1 MNAISKS
8 IKRYKE
14 ISQRK
19 KASLWFVFCSF
30 FQKGVAFITVPIFTR
45 MLSTDDY
52 GIASLFN
59 TWSTLLVIFA
69 TLNLSGGVYTRGLLE
84 FEEKKFTS
92 SIQALS
98 TFCTIIVAVL
108 ILIFQK
114 PLIEISGL
122 SIRALVVMIMY
133 FFAVAGINLWTVKQ
147 RFNYKYR
154 GLVAVTICNTL
165 ATTAAGLLAILLIT
179 QNRGEAKAIWSTIG
193 AIAIAVP
200 FYIYN
205 FRKGKTLFD
214 KKIWKYAL
222 AFNLP
227 LLPHYLSNLILHQ
240 SDRIMIGW
248 YSGTASVAFYSLA
261 YSVSSIVKVFTD
273 SVNQTLTPWR
283 YQKMEAK
290 DYNRINKISIS
301 ILVCVSVL
309 ILEVCM
315 LAPEIISI
323 FGGAAYAQAASII
336 PPIMLCVY
344 FIYLYNMFSNI
355 EFYFKKT
362 KFMMVASVISA
373 ILNIVLNYIFINK
386 YGYAAC
392 AYTSLFC
399 YIAYTACHFICMK
412 KICKKEIGGKKVF
425 DEKSILIITLITC
438 ALSMST
444 IALYWTDAIRYIIIS
459 ILLVVAII
467 KRKYLLQAFKVK
479 K

>member
-1 MNAISKS
+1 MNVVS
-8 IKRYKE
+8 RYLEKYKK

-45 MLSTDDY
+45 MLSTEDY
-52 GIASLFN
+52 GVSSLFN

-98 TFCTIIVAVL
+98 TFCTLIVA
-108 ILIFQK
+108 IIIFSIQG
-114 PLIEISGL
+114 PLMKMSGL
-122 SIRALVVMIMY
+122 SIESLVVMILY
-133 FFAVAGINLWTVKQ
+133 FFVVAGINLWTVKQ
-147 RFNYKYR
+147 RFNYKYK

-165 ATTAAGLLAILLIT
+165 ATTAAGLLAVLFST
-179 QNRGEAKAIWSTIG
+179 QSRGEAKAIWSTVG
-193 AIAIAVP
+193 AIVIAIP

-248 YSGTASVAFYSLA
+248 YSGAASVAFYSLA

-273 SVNQTLTPWR
+273 SINQTLTPWR
-283 YQKMEAK
+283 YQKMETK
-290 DYNRINKISIS
+290 EYGRINKISIS
-301 ILVCVSVL
+301 ILICVSVL
-309 ILEVCM
+309 ILAVCM

-323 FGGAAYAQAASII
+323 FGGASYLQAASII

-362 KFMMVASVISA
+362 KFMMVASAISA
-373 ILNIVLNYIFINK
+373 ILNIALNYVFINK

-399 YIAYTACHFICMK
+399 YIVYTACHFICMK
-412 KICKKEIGGKKVF
+412 KICKKEIGGKKIF
-425 DEKSILIITLITC
+425 DEKSILVITLATC

-444 IALYWTDAIRYIIIS
+444 MVLYGFRLVRYIIIL
-459 ILLVVAII
+459 ILLVVVII
-467 KRKYLLQAFKVK
+467 KRKYLLQAFRVK